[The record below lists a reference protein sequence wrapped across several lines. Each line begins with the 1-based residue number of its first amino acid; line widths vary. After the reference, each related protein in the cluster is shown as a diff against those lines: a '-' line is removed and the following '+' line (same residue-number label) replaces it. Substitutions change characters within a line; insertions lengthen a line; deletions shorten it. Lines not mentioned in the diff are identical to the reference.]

1 MRHRKSGRKLGRNS
15 AHRKAMFRN
24 MATSLINEGKI
35 QTTISKAKELRPIVE
50 KLVTLAKNNIEGKVD
65 PMKRVNAI
73 RQANKFISSRETLEK
88 LFSSDEGGLAGRYAN
103 RPGGYTRILRVG
115 HRLGDNAEM
124 AIIEFV
130 VDGDALSTGISEEDE
145 AVEAEVVEG

>member
-1 MRHRKSGRKLGRNS
+1 
-15 AHRKAMFRN
+15 

-35 QTTISKAKELRPIVE
+35 QTTITKAKELRPIVE
-50 KLVTLAKNNIEGKVD
+50 KLVTLAKNNIEGAVD

-88 LFSSDEGGLAGRYAN
+88 LFSSNEDGLAGRFAN
-103 RPGGYTRILRVG
+103 RPGGYTRIIRVG

-130 VDGDALSTGISEEDE
+130 ADGDALSGGTNDEDE
-145 AVEAEVVEG
+145 VLTAEVVEA

>member
-35 QTTISKAKELRPIVE
+35 QTTIAKAKELRPIIE
-50 KLVTLAKNNIEGKVD
+50 KLVTLAKNNLEGNVD
-65 PMKRVNAI
+65 PIVRVNAI
-73 RQANKFISSRETLEK
+73 RQAGKFIRSREALRV
-88 LFSSDEGGLAGRYAN
+88 LFSDIGERYTN
-103 RPGGYTRILRVG
+103 RPGGYTRIIRVG

-130 VDGDALSTGISEEDE
+130 ADGDALSGAPQEDE
-145 AVEAEVVEG
+145 ALTPEVVEA